1 MFYSYIVIRLFL
13 LYVKFRL
20 WYAIYVVLESASDAT
35 FSIRYSKESDR
46 FTINDASGLPV
57 FDPARFDLGTSD
69 DFILF
74 DNERPGALR
83 EITHGALNQFAV
95 ETLARTIFDINY
107 PFFCESLR
115 EGARLYDTPERS
127 GQMTVPFTNAQRLG
141 RIALHA
147 KAAGASPA
155 VIAFHQRIVQ
165 LTNANLNDERSH
177 EQS

>member
-1 MFYSYIVIRLFL
+1 M
-13 LYVKFRL
+13 
-20 WYAIYVVLESASDAT
+20 VLESASDAT

-57 FDPARFDLGTSD
+57 FDPARFDLGTPD

-115 EGARLYDTPERS
+115 EGARLYNTPERS
-127 GQMTVPFTNAQRLG
+127 GHMTVPFSNTQHLG

-147 KAAGASPA
+147 KAADASPA
-155 VIAFHQRIVQ
+155 IIAFHQRIVQ
-165 LTNANLNDERSH
+165 LTNADLTTKQTHDKS
-177 EQS
+177 